1 LNTKIKL
8 KLLYVFYPLITV
20 YLIILFIISSGLTKF
35 LLLAMIISFSI
46 LCGLSYKSIKDS
58 SEENNELYIIPQ
70 RFTFLSIFYPLI
82 LASILFFTKFNY
94 YAMGIG
100 FAMGIVFYILIFR
113 YMKIQATPYL
123 HSN

>member
-1 LNTKIKL
+1 MNAKIKL

-46 LCGLSYKSIKDS
+46 LGGLSYKSIKDS

-70 RFTFLSIFYPLI
+70 KFTLLSIFYPLI
-82 LASILFFTKFNY
+82 LVSILFFTKFNY

-113 YMKIQATPYL
+113 YMKIQATPHR

>member
-1 LNTKIKL
+1 MNAKIKL

-20 YLIILFIISSGLTKF
+20 YLIILFIIFSGLTKF
-35 LLLAMIISFSI
+35 LLLAMIIGFSI
-46 LCGLSYKSIKDS
+46 LGGLSYKSIKDS
-58 SEENNELYIIPQ
+58 NEENNELYIIPQ
-70 RFTFLSIFYPLI
+70 KFTLLSIFYPLI

-113 YMKIQATPYL
+113 YMKIQATPHR